1 MQPVP
6 RDPGELFAEP
16 DVSLEAAADG
26 SRLFRSR
33 IRLPE
38 DVARCTGTWLED
50 WAERAPARR
59 FLAERGA
66 DGAWVELTYGD
77 ALRRVRAIATWMLG
91 QRLSA
96 ERPVV
101 ILSDNG
107 IEHALLMLAAMHIGV
122 PSCAVSP
129 GHSLLSRD
137 HAKLKAHI
145 ELLRPGLIYADPLE
159 RYAPAIRAIAGL
171 HDGVVVAGS
180 RSAPLPGGPA
190 DPAAA
195 ALPYAA
201 LEVAPDAAAVA
212 RAYAAVT
219 PDTIAKFLFTSGS
232 IGQPKAVINTQR
244 MLCASQRAKE
254 MIWPLL
260 ARTPPVLVEWLP
272 WSHTFGG
279 NHNFNM
285 VLRWGGT
292 LYIDDGK
299 PTPALLERTLR
310 NLGEVAPTLYFSVPR
325 AFDMLVPHLRD
336 DARLREHF
344 FSRLQLIFYAGAA
357 LPQHLWDELEALARR
372 TVGMPIAMVSSWG
385 STETSPLATD
395 CHYQAA
401 RSGVIG
407 VPVPGVVLKLVPI
420 ADKLEVRVKGPNV
433 FPGYWKQPELTRQS
447 FDEDGYYLIG
457 DAVEFVDP
465 ARPELGLLFD
475 GRVGEDF
482 KLLTGTWVHVGA
494 LRVRG
499 IDAMAP
505 VAQDI
510 VVTGHDR
517 DEIGFLVFPNLPE
530 CRKFA
535 GLAADAPTD
544 AVLEHPAVVRR
555 VREAMSQLA
564 LGGGSSTYPA
574 RVMLMAEAPS
584 VEAGEITDKGYINQR
599 IVRTRRADLVQWL
612 HADVPDRNVITVQA
626 RHAAGGRIEADGG
639 PATAPGSRAPD

>member
-1 MQPVP
+1 MQDVPRRASELFVDPVVILEAAP
-6 RDPGELFAEP
+6 DGTRRFRAKATLPDDYARCIGEWLEAWARRDPG
-16 DVSLEAAADG
+16 
-26 SRLFRSR
+26 RL
-33 IRLPE
+33 
-38 DVARCTGTWLED
+38 
-50 WAERAPARR
+50 
-59 FLAERGA
+59 FLAERGR
-66 DGAWVELTYGD
+66 DGAWVELTYG
-77 ALRRVRAIATWMLG
+77 AAHQRVLGIATWMLG

-122 PSCAVSP
+122 PSCAISP
-129 GHSLLSRD
+129 GNSLLSKD
-137 HAKLKAHI
+137 HAKLKANI
-145 ELLRPGLIYADPLE
+145 ELLRPGLVYADPLE
-159 RYAPAIRAIAGL
+159 RFAPALRAIREL

-180 RSAPLPGGPA
+180 RSASADALPG
-190 DPAAA
+190 
-195 ALPYAA
+195 ALAFAA
-201 LEVAPDAAAVA
+201 LEGAPDDAAVA

-219 PDTIAKFLFTSGS
+219 RDTIAKFLFTSGS
-232 IGQPKAVINTQR
+232 IGLPKAVINTQR
-244 MLCASQRAKE
+244 MLCASQKAKE

-336 DARLREHF
+336 NAALRENF

-357 LPQHLWDELEALARR
+357 LPQHLWEDLEHLSRLA
-372 TVGMPIAMVSSWG
+372 VGTPITMVSSWG

-407 VPVPGVVLKLVPI
+407 VPVPGVELKLVPI

-447 FDEDGYYLIG
+447 FDEDGFYLIG

-482 KLLTGTWVHVGA
+482 KLLTGTWVHVGS
-494 LRVRG
+494 LRVSG
-499 IDAMAP
+499 IDAMSP

-530 CRKFA
+530 CRKLA
-535 GLAADAPTD
+535 GLPEDAPADT
-544 AVLEHPAVVRR
+544 VLDHPAVVRR
-555 VREAMSQLA
+555 VREGMSVLA
-564 LGGGSSTYPA
+564 QGGGSSTFPA
-574 RVMLMAEAPS
+574 RVMLMAEPPS
-584 VEAGEITDKGYINQR
+584 AEAGEITDKGYINQR

-612 HADVPDRNVITVQA
+612 HADVPDRNVITV
-626 RHAAGGRIEADGG
+626 
-639 PATAPGSRAPD
+639 RAPRHD